1 MWVIMVKIVASRRR
15 GGNDD
20 DVDHQPKVWN
30 WPERPRADVWN
41 IVLSKVKVL
50 CISADYRHW
59 GHAIGLHISREDQA
73 ELKRC
78 STRDSWFQQLLLSC
92 CSREIARS
100 FIKDEIIWSMTDRRK
115 WYYHELVSLACCSDV
130 LLMQKFSDQRRPS
143 FYSHYDQNLVWK
155 WAFGVFYATHK
166 LLGVQVDQHVKYSS
180 VVALEF
186 YKLLAISRI
195 LKRH

>member
-1 MWVIMVKIVASRRR
+1 MSNNGQKSLPLLLEATTSTTNRRF
-15 GGNDD
+15 GIDPNDLA
-20 DVDHQPKVWN
+20 QM
-30 WPERPRADVWN
+30 
-41 IVLSKVKVL
+41 SG
-50 CISADYRHW
+50 ISCWAKLKFYAFRLIID
-59 GHAIGLHISREDQA
+59 IGVTPLGFISHEKTKQN
-73 ELKRC
+73 LRC

-130 LLMQKFSDQRRPS
+130 LLMQKFSEQRRPS